1 MSYKK
6 YYVSKKQYSTD
17 SGQTW
22 IDVYPLETTPSGD
35 PIGSYSTMN
44 ECEASR
50 AKYKFNYT
58 NNRTASAVC
67 DSSASITRNIVR
79 GTGIPVTAMTSAEIG
94 ECVETI
100 DSIAFGYQGFDDQPP
115 KPGVLTSVTLS
126 NSVKYIKDWA
136 FRWCFALRDINLE
149 NSSVEEIGDA
159 AFSQCG
165 MTNITLPN
173 SLKYLGVL
181 AFEFSSL
188 TSVTINGD
196 DLIIGTSGASEV
208 FVGGIIKRINSSVD
222 GVCNIPSCVKGISGW
237 PLFGNGESQGYT
249 NYNITT
255 INIESGVRN
264 IGFNDVGVS
273 AENPFCNL
281 PNLSAITV
289 DSNNIAYDSRNNCN
303 AIIRSIDSALISG
316 CKNTIIPN
324 GVTSIGGRAFQCCTG
339 LTSIVVPNS
348 VTEIGGEA
356 FEGCGNLTS
365 INIPS
370 NVTSIGGSAFRG
382 TSITNVTIPNGVTK
396 IEFETFYGCTNLSN
410 VSLPNGITE
419 IGRGAFERCSSLTT
433 LTLGSEITQLWYDAL
448 ARTSLSDLIVYA
460 TTPPG
465 LHPAFY
471 PALPSGCVVHVPAES
486 VEIYQSTSPWSNYTI
501 TAI

>member
-1 MSYKK
+1 MPYNK
-6 YYVSKKQYSTD
+6 YYISKKQYSTD

-44 ECEASR
+44 ECEVSR
-50 AKYKFNYT
+50 VKYKFNYT
-58 NNRTASAVC
+58 NNRTASAAC

-94 ECVETI
+94 ECVDTI
-100 DSIAFGYQGFDDQPP
+100 DGSAFGYEGFDDQPP
-115 KPGVLTSVTLS
+115 RPGVLTSVTLS

-136 FRWCFALRDINLE
+136 FRWCFALRDINLG

-165 MTNITLPN
+165 FTDITLPH
-173 SLKYLGVL
+173 SLKKLSPR
-181 AFEFSSL
+181 AFEDSSL

-196 DLIIGTSGASEV
+196 DLVIGTSGESDV
-208 FVGGIIKRINSSVD
+208 FVGGIIKRVNSNVD

-237 PLFGNGESQGYT
+237 ALFGDGESQGYT
-249 NYNITT
+249 NYNITSV
-255 INIESGVRN
+255 NIESGVRN
-264 IGFNDVGVS
+264 IGSSDIDSN
-273 AENPFCNL
+273 ARNPFANL
-281 PNLSAITV
+281 PNLSTITV

-303 AIIRSIDSALISG
+303 AIIRSIDDVLVSG

-324 GVTSIGGRAFQCCTG
+324 GVTSIGGRAFEGCTG
-339 LTSIVVPNS
+339 LTSIVIPNS
-348 VTEIGGEA
+348 VTEIGGGA
-356 FEGCGNLTS
+356 FAYCTNLTS
-365 INIPS
+365 INIPNNIS
-370 NVTSIGGSAFRG
+370 VINTDL
-382 TSITNVTIPNGVTK
+382 
-396 IEFETFYGCTNLSN
+396 FYK
-410 VSLPNGITE
+410 
-419 IGRGAFERCSSLTT
+419 CSSLTN
-433 LTLGSEITQLWYDAL
+433 LTLGSNVTEIGVSAF
-448 ARTSLSDLIVYA
+448 AGTSLSNLTVYA
-460 TTPPG
+460 TTPPT
-465 LHPAFY
+465 LWDSWFS

>member
-1 MSYKK
+1 MPYNK
-6 YYVSKKQYSTD
+6 YYISKKQYSTD

-44 ECEASR
+44 ECEVSR
-50 AKYKFNYT
+50 VKYKFNYT
-58 NNRTASAVC
+58 NNRTASAAC

-94 ECVETI
+94 ECVDTI
-100 DSIAFGYQGFDDQPP
+100 DSSAFGYEGFDDQPP
-115 KPGVLTSVTLS
+115 RPGVLTSVTLS

-136 FRWCFALRDINLE
+136 FRWCFALRDINLG

-165 MTNITLPN
+165 FTDITLPH
-173 SLKYLGVL
+173 SLKKLSPR
-181 AFEFSSL
+181 AFEDSSL

-196 DLIIGTSGASEV
+196 DLVIGTSGESDV
-208 FVGGIIKRINSSVD
+208 FVGGIIKRVNSNVD

-237 PLFGNGESQGYT
+237 PLFGNG

-264 IGFNDVGVS
+264 IGIHDVGVF
-273 AENPFCNL
+273 AANPFCNL

-324 GVTSIGGRAFQCCTG
+324 GVTLIGGNAFVGCIG
-339 LTSIVVPNS
+339 LTSIVIPNS
-348 VTEIGGEA
+348 VTEIGG
-356 FEGCGNLTS
+356 
-365 INIPS
+365 
-370 NVTSIGGSAFRG
+370 
-382 TSITNVTIPNGVTK
+382 
-396 IEFETFYGCTNLSN
+396 
-410 VSLPNGITE
+410 
-419 IGRGAFERCSSLTT
+419 GAFAGCSSLTN
-433 LTLGSEITQLWYDAL
+433 LTLGSNVTEIGVTAFEG
-448 ARTSLSDLIVYA
+448 TSLSNLTVYA
-460 TTPPG
+460 TTPPT
-465 LHPAFY
+465 LWDSWLS